1 MNSTHPFFPIKTP
14 RDLRLFQY
22 TSDEV
27 LVIACD
33 SLGGIGPKPLDYV
46 QVSGYIV
53 GKFTARVALMEI
65 LSVGATPLCVVDNLC
80 VEYEPTGREILRGV
94 CDEAI
99 LAGLDPESAVTGS
112 TEKNICVEQ
121 TGLGVTVVGT
131 CKKAALRIGISQPND
146 AVIVIGDPS
155 VGEEVVPAE
164 EEGRICGVPDVLKL
178 LSVEGVHEVLPVG
191 SEGLGHELEVLTASS
206 GLRFTP
212 DLVTVDLA
220 KSAGPA
226 TALLVSLSS
235 SKIDAAKQLFGS
247 KPVRK
252 LGTLS

>member
-1 MNSTHPFFPIKTP
+1 MNLTHPFFPLKTP

-22 TSDEV
+22 TADDV

-46 QVSGYIV
+46 HVDGYTV
-53 GKFTARVALMEI
+53 GKFTARVALMET
-65 LSVGATPLCVVDNLC
+65 LSVGALPLCVADNLC

-112 TEKNICVEQ
+112 TEKNISVEQ

-131 CKKAALRIGISQPND
+131 CKKAALRIGVSKPND
-146 AVIVIGDPS
+146 VVIAIGDPS

-164 EEGRICGVPDVLKL
+164 AEGRICGVADVLKL
-178 LSVEGVHEVLPVG
+178 LSVEGMHEVLPVG
-191 SEGLGHELEVLTASS
+191 SEGLGHEIEVLSASS
-206 GLRFTP
+206 GLHFSP
-212 DLVTVDLA
+212 DFVKVDLA

-226 TALLVSLSS
+226 TALLASISA
-235 SKIDAAKQLFGS
+235 SKIDAVKQLFKN

-252 LGTLS
+252 LGALS